1 MNQDMDREMDRQMGR
16 EMDRE
21 MEDESSDNDCPSSS
35 GWQEDL
41 PQLNN
46 ESSSRINDGRATPVL
61 DSDIEAK
68 YGRKSAAFRRRKIDW
83 RSEMGINAY
92 FYLFL
97 KKHL

>member
-1 MNQDMDREMDRQMGR
+1 MNQDMDREMDRQIDR
-16 EMDRE
+16 EMNRE

-41 PQLNN
+41 AQLNN
-46 ESSSRINDGRATPVL
+46 ESSSRINDRATPVL
-61 DSDIEAK
+61 DSDIEAE

-92 FYLFL
+92 FYFF
-97 KKHL
+97 KKEHL